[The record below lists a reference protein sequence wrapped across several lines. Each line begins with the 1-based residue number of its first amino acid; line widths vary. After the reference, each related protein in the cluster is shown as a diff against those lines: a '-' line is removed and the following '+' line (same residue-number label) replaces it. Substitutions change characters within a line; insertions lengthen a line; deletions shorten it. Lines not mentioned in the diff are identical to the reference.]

1 MSKSLWRPGLEAA
14 RAAQAMASFDAVTLA
29 RNMAWW
35 LESLPAEGGRVALM
49 GANLSGGG
57 VAEATPA
64 DVNVG
69 SSIHAY
75 GGGSYAIDDGRLWY
89 LDGRGGQIYT
99 VDARPGS
106 EAGPCGVVDDIAAFG
121 DLTAHRGHL
130 FAVGEMAD
138 GDRLVLFAADGAV
151 ARTLART
158 DGFFG
163 APRPQGDRLAWLCWD
178 ADRMPWDATQLRVA
192 NLRDGELCDA
202 VLVAGGDNESVLEP
216 QWSAAYGLTFL
227 SDRNGWWNLY
237 AWNGTEVRP
246 IVTVDADIAATPW
259 ELGYS
264 SYVHLPGGRIA
275 MTVHDGPR
283 QRLVVHH
290 PDGHHDPI
298 DLPFSTIKPYLAAD
312 LHRVYC
318 IASSP
323 TALSQVLAIDLGS
336 GGEWRSLS
344 RPQRTDWAGPDPVAP
359 MEVSVEGP
367 GGRLNTLLY
376 PPHRT
381 GDDWSAPTVVRAHP
395 GPTASMTLRPDPQ
408 VQYLCS
414 HGFAV
419 VDVDYRG
426 STGYSRSFRRE
437 LHGQWGTADV
447 DDCVAVGE
455 HLIAAGRTARGQV
468 FITGASAG
476 GYTALHA
483 ISHSDVFA
491 GAVARSAI
499 IDPARW
505 EQAAPRWQR
514 PHAAAL
520 SGPAGAVRAEA
531 IRRPVLFIHGADDH
545 VAPLSDVTELVD
557 ALAAQDKPHEL
568 LVLGTAG
575 HEFGAKD
582 DTTRALEA
590 ELAFYR
596 DRLRAA
602 NQRRATPRGGS
613 RTGR

>member
-1 MSKSLWRPGLEAA
+1 
-14 RAAQAMASFDAVTLA
+14 
-29 RNMAWW
+29 
-35 LESLPAEGGRVALM
+35 
-49 GANLSGGG
+49 
-57 VAEATPA
+57 
-64 DVNVG
+64 VG
-69 SSIHAY
+69 SAIHAY
-75 GGGSYAIDDGRLWY
+75 GGGTYAIDRARLWY
-89 LDGRGGQIYT
+89 VNRGDNQIHTIDPRRRSAAVPY
-99 VDARPGS
+99 PG
-106 EAGPCGVVDDIAAFG
+106 VDDVTAYG
-121 DLTAHRGHL
+121 DLTPYRSHL
-130 FAVGEMAD
+130 FAVGEAD
-138 GDRLVLFAADGAV
+138 DENQIVLFAADGMTAQ
-151 ARTLART
+151 TLART
-158 DGFFG
+158 SGFFA

-178 ADRMPWDATQLRVA
+178 ADRMPWDATRLRVA
-192 NLRDGELCDA
+192 SLQNGELCDA
-202 VLVAGGDNESVLEP
+202 VLVAGGDNEAALEP

-246 IVTVDADIAATPW
+246 IVTMDADIAATPW

-275 MTVHDGPR
+275 MTVHDGPH

-290 PDGHHDPI
+290 PNGRQDPI

-312 LHRVYC
+312 QNRLYC

-323 TALSQVLAIDLGS
+323 TALSQVLAIGLGS

-344 RPQRTDWAGPDPVAP
+344 RPQRTDWAGADPVAP
-359 MEVSVEGP
+359 TEVSVEGP
-367 GGRLNTLLY
+367 GGRLNALLY

-426 STGYSRSFRRE
+426 STGYSRNFRQA
-437 LHGQWGTADV
+437 LNGQWGTADV
-447 DDCVAVGE
+447 DDCVAVAE
-455 HLIAAGRTARGQV
+455 YLIAAGRTARGQV

-483 ISHSDVFA
+483 ISRSDVFA

-499 IDPARW
+499 IDPGRW
-505 EQAAPRWQR
+505 QQTAPRWQR

-531 IRRPVLFIHGADDH
+531 IRRPVLLIHGADDH
-545 VAPLSDVTELVD
+545 VAPLSDVTELAD
-557 ALAAQDKPHEL
+557 ALAAHDKPHEL

-596 DRLRAA
+596 DRLRALA
-602 NQRRATPRGGS
+602 GG
-613 RTGR
+613 